1 MKHHEHLLAKGVLVT
16 GATGFLGGALT
27 RKINLDER
35 LLVTSGVRCE
45 KRELDGEQLVIG
57 DLSSSFDISE
67 YLSQQ
72 NVVIHTASLAHN
84 KANNTSSDFESINT
98 QGTLRL
104 ARQAAEAG
112 VKRFIFI
119 SSIGVN
125 GNISSRPFSE
135 LDIPNPSEP
144 YAESKWR
151 AEQGL
156 WEIQKSTGMEIVIIR
171 PPLVYGPNA
180 PGNFATLIRW
190 VDKGIPLPL
199 GSVNNKRSYIAI
211 DNLISFIITC
221 IDHPL
226 AANETFLVADGE
238 DLSTSDLLRKVA
250 SAMGRPAHLLPVPEK
265 LLRLGALVLGKQD
278 MARSLLGSLQIDISK
293 AKQILSWQPSV
304 SVDEGLKQCF
314 I

>member
-1 MKHHEHLLAKGVLVT
+1 MKCQDPLVISRVLVT

-27 RKINLDER
+27 RKINRDER

-57 DLSSSFDISE
+57 DLASSFDISE

-84 KANNTSSDFESINT
+84 KANSTSSDFESINT

-104 ARQAAEAG
+104 ASQAAEAG

-125 GNISSRPFSE
+125 GNITSRPFSE

-156 WEIQKSTGMEIVIIR
+156 WEIQESTGMEIVIIR

-211 DNLISFIITC
+211 DNLINFIITC

-250 SAMGRPAHLLPVPEK
+250 SAMGRPAHLLPMPEK
-265 LLRLGALVLGKQD
+265 LLSLGALILGKQD